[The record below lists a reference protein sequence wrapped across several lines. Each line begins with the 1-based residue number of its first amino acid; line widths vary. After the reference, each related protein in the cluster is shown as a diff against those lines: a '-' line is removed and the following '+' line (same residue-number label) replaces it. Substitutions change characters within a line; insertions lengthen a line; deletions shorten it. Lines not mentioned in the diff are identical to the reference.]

1 MSGLL
6 RLAHVALTSPDP
18 ERLAAGYGAH
28 IGLVA
33 SGSDPLRLTTNG
45 YGHCLEIR
53 EGAAGL
59 DHIAFE
65 VKDVSAFE
73 GHEVDAM

>member
-28 IGLVA
+28 IGLV
-33 SGSDPLRLTTNG
+33 DLKR
-45 YGHCLEIR
+45 H
-53 EGAAGL
+53 
-59 DHIAFE
+59 
-65 VKDVSAFE
+65 
-73 GHEVDAM
+73 